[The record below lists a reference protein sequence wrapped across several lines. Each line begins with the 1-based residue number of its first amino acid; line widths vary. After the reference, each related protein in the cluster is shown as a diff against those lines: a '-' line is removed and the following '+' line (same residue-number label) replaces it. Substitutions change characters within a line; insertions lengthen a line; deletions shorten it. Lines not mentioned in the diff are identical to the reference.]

1 MRRPALALL
10 CSLILAAPVSAT
22 PDPWWTRE
30 TASLK
35 DWQLVEKLRDPTA
48 EGRYWAAFLLSQR
61 WKQKDYLKLLK
72 EDWDAGSEAL
82 GFWPDES
89 DELLAYILNVDAGGK
104 ADKLKDAAALASANV
119 PIDKLERAPDSPCRT
134 EALRMWA
141 TEWVKKVPPGLVWT
155 DELYF
160 MANARRGWLR
170 DVFYGDCSGWAHQW
184 GSVWGGKDVPWRL
197 LEYRQVLALLTG
209 EEHRLNKEH
218 LERNEF
224 LKAVRDAIK
233 TGNNTADIPMS
244 RGIDDAVG
252 VYDRLASGTNYAV
265 KGALDQTI
273 YLTYAEL
280 LCIVM
285 DRPDWVRPVQERLKE
300 AVVKEAVVDF
310 AWGGGVKV
318 VQTKKDLSSPLVACM
333 AKAGLRNIDQCLA
346 DLERYYRREW
356 PGFQTQMFSDA
367 ILLEHPWFNR
377 VNRNPVFQERFSAI
391 SKPLPWP
398 K

>member
-1 MRRPALALL
+1 MRRPVLALL
-10 CSLILAAPVSAT
+10 CSLILAAPVSAA

-35 DWQLVEKLRDPTA
+35 DWQLVERLRDPTA

-89 DELLAYILNVDAGGK
+89 DELLAYLLAAVPSDGARF
-104 ADKLKDAAALASANV
+104 KDAATLASADV
-119 PIDKLERAPDSPCRT
+119 PIDRLEGAPESPCRT
-134 EALRMWA
+134 EALKLWA
-141 TEWVKKVPPGLVWT
+141 TEWVKRVPPGLVWT

-160 MANARRGWLR
+160 MADSKRGWLR

-184 GSVWGGKDVPWRL
+184 GSVWGANDIPWRL
-197 LEYRQVLALLTG
+197 VEYRQVLALLSG
-209 EEHRLNKEH
+209 EEHRLDKPH

-224 LKAVRDAIK
+224 LRAVRDAIA
-233 TGNNTADIPMS
+233 TGNNTADVPMS
-244 RGIDDAVG
+244 RGIDDTPG
-252 VYDRLASGTNYAV
+252 VYDRLSSGTHYRV
-265 KGALDQTI
+265 KGCSEQTI
-273 YLTYAEL
+273 HMTYAEL
-280 LCIVM
+280 VCIVM
-285 DRPDWVRPVQERLKE
+285 DRPDWVRPVQERLRTARVRE
-300 AVVKEAVVDF
+300 AILDF
-310 AWGGGVKV
+310 GWGGIKAVE
-318 VQTKKDLSSPLVACM
+318 TTRDLSSPLIGCM
-333 AKAGLRNIDQCLA
+333 AKAGLRQVDQCLD
-346 DLERYYRREW
+346 DLARYYRREW
-356 PGFQTQMFSDA
+356 PGFQTSMFSDN

-377 VNRNPVFQERFSAI
+377 VNKNPVFQERFSAM